1 MKEQEQ
7 INSISLKQYA
17 EESYLNYAMYVI
29 LDRALPNIG
38 DGLKPV
44 QRRILYAMSELGL
57 DAGSKYKKS
66 ARTVG
71 DVIGIALDI
80 DNTRISFYVN
90 GTLAGASNT
99 NAEISAVINEINS
112 TGDFLIPFAGMWRS
126 TIELNF
132 GGYTSNTPSSAVSD
146 ANGYGNF
153 EYAPPSGHYALCTKN
168 LAEFG

>member
-1 MKEQEQ
+1 MLGFSTFSGDTSTTTSPHSVGTN
-7 INSISLKQYA
+7 IVYYGGGASG
-17 EESYLNYAMYVI
+17 SYWFM
-29 LDRALPNIG
+29 NI
-38 DGLKPV
+38 DGTSTSNNANRGTV
-44 QRRILYAMSELGL
+44 WS
-57 DAGSKYKKS
+57 
-66 ARTVG
+66 VG

-153 EYAPPSGHYALCTKN
+153 EYTPPSGYYALCTKN